1 MNCIAIDDEPMAL
14 DVIKSH
20 AAKVPFIQLLAT
32 FVDGLEAIT
41 YMQKQKV
48 DLIFLDIN
56 MPDLSGLQLAECL
69 PGKPFIIFTTAY
81 SEYAVESYE
90 VRAVD
95 YLLKP
100 FDFNRFLK
108 AVIRAQEQFEIRENN
123 AAAKASKEYF
133 FIKSGYQQIKVRYDE
148 ILYVEAA
155 GNYMCFFTLTT
166 KILSRLTIKEV
177 IELLP
182 HNQFMRVHKS
192 YIVALPH
199 IHRIEHNHIF
209 IKQAKIPIGAVYL
222 DEVSRMLNTK

>member
-1 MNCIAIDDEPMAL
+1 MAL
-14 DVIKSH
+14 AIIKSH
-20 AAKVPFIQLLAT
+20 AAKVPFIHLLAT
-32 FVDGLEAIT
+32 FVDGLEAMA

-48 DLIFLDIN
+48 DLIFLDIH

-90 VRAVD
+90 VRAID

-100 FDFNRFLK
+100 FEFNRFLK
-108 AVIRAQEQFEIRENN
+108 AVTRAQEQFELNESN
-123 AAAKASKEYF
+123 AAAKTSKDYF
-133 FIKSGYQQIKVRYDE
+133 FIKSGYQQIKVKYDE

-155 GNYMCFFTLTT
+155 GNYMCFFTPTS

-177 IELLP
+177 LELLP
-182 HNQFMRVHKS
+182 QTQFMRVHKS

-199 IHRIEHNHIF
+199 IQRIEHNHIF
-209 IKQAKIPIGAVYL
+209 IRQSKIPIGANYI
-222 DEVSRMLNTK
+222 DDVSKMLNAK